1 MVARLRFSRCL
12 HHGGELLAGFRCG
25 DWLIRVTEVSGEE
38 DRISLEL
45 ASYAR
50 IPNAVNAIRAGNLLF
65 LSGCSAV
72 DPDGN
77 VVGLGDVEKQT
88 RQAMENMKAAL
99 DVAGATFKNVVHM
112 DTFYADPRLTQQTIH
127 VRSSYFSSENPYT
140 TTGAQVTGFGKPGMF
155 VEMDAI
161 AVLDDDHE

>member
-1 MVARLRFSRCL
+1 MKKIAYHLN
-12 HHGGELLAGFRCG
+12 
-25 DWLIRVTEVSGEE
+25 WP
-38 DRISLEL
+38 
-45 ASYAR
+45 SYAR

-77 VVGLGDVEKQT
+77 VVGLGDMEKQT

-99 DVAGATFKNVVHM
+99 DAAGATFKNVVHM
-112 DTFYADPRLTQQTIH
+112 DTFYADPRLTQQMIH

-140 TTGAQVTGFGKPGMF
+140 TTGVQVAGFGKPGML